1 MAIENTADPAVV
13 VKDKDAATSANSSQS
28 SVDKSMSSNRGD
40 EEAVV
45 VPASIDAVD
54 REAGDEEPPAS
65 CWQRWLRA
73 FCKIYWGNQF
83 PFHVLIVVC
92 LAKAYPDLGAKY
104 LKPDITATWMA
115 VIIIFFLSGVGL
127 RTDQFSKA
135 LQHLRFNIT
144 AQSFNF
150 FVVSAIMFGL
160 SRFLS
165 HFNILMPELADG
177 MFIASALPV
186 SINAVIVLTAV
197 AGGDEASSVF
207 QAAVGN
213 VIGIFLSPVLVLLYL
228 GTDGSV
234 PLVKVFLSL
243 TYRVLVPLIVGQLVQ
258 LSSKKVQEFCA
269 KHKRKL
275 KKTQESV
282 LVYIV
287 YTIFC
292 KRFSKDSNS
301 AIGHVFVVVIFIFLN
316 MIFLIGVSFMLLRA
330 LFRNYPELVVCG
342 VYTCH
347 QKTIALGVPLITS
360 MYSGHPNLSL
370 YTLPILIWHP
380 MQLVVGSLIAP
391 KLTEYIKVER
401 QRIDGE
407 KNPKDD
413 EINGGAVDE
422 ESQPTPASVPMESEE
437 QLK

>member
-1 MAIENTADPAVV
+1 MLPPLATCVLQDIHDESGIHFRGPCSLTSTSPYQTFIAC
-13 VKDKDAATSANSSQS
+13 DKL
-28 SVDKSMSSNRGD
+28 
-40 EEAVV
+40 
-45 VPASIDAVD
+45 I
-54 REAGDEEPPAS
+54 
-65 CWQRWLRA
+65 L
-73 FCKIYWGNQF
+73 QF
-83 PFHVLIVVC
+83 PFHVLIGVC

-115 VIIIFFLSGVGL
+115 VILIFFLSGIGL
-127 RTDQFSKA
+127 RTGQFSKA
-135 LQHLRFNIT
+135 IQHLRFNVT

-150 FVVSAIMFGL
+150 FVVSAFMFGV
-160 SRFLS
+160 SRFLA
-165 HFNILMPELADG
+165 HFNILIQELADG

-213 VIGIFLSPVLVLLYL
+213 VVGIFLSPVLILLYL

-234 PLVKVFLSL
+234 ALVKVFVSL
-243 TYRVLVPLIVGQLVQ
+243 IYRVLIPLIIGQIVQ

-275 KKTQESV
+275 KKIQETA
-282 LVYIV
+282 LVFIV
-287 YTIFC
+287 YTVFC
-292 KRFSKDSNS
+292 KRFSKNSTS
-301 AIGHVFVVVIFIFLN
+301 AIGDVLLVVVFIFMC
-316 MIFLIGVSFMLLRA
+316 MITLIVVAFTLLRA
-330 LFRNYPELVVCG
+330 LFGNYPELVVCG

-391 KLTEYIKVER
+391 KLSQYIDRER

-407 KNPKDD
+407 KNPKEEEVDAD
-413 EINGGAVDE
+413 PVDE
-422 ESQPTPASVPMESEE
+422 ESQPLPISSMGESPDANAEYSDRN
-437 QLK
+437 